1 MKKIILWLS
10 VSVALLA
17 AAMFAVVKKMP
28 YFSPSGKST
37 GDLVYAGADELTGIT
52 VRFGKEKIKLRK
64 LDGSWLV
71 NGYYGRNAAADE
83 YANRLQRATILSFS
97 DAAPR
102 GDGSLFPSC
111 RRKIRDGA
119 SSASTAKTIWSAKT

>member
-71 NGYYGRNAAADE
+71 NGYYGRNAAADRSPAQS
-83 YANRLQRATILSFS
+83 YVPQT
-97 DAAPR
+97 AAEAAGNSRQLP
-102 GDGSLFPSC
+102 PA
-111 RRKIRDGA
+111 A
-119 SSASTAKTIWSAKT
+119 SGFR

>member
-1 MKKIILWLS
+1 
-10 VSVALLA
+10 
-17 AAMFAVVKKMP
+17 MP

-97 DAAPR
+97 DAAQPKPAVKVR
-102 GDGSLFPSC
+102 LDGGARRRFSFPSC